1 MPAKKKKTATKSVK
15 LSPTMFK
22 VTGVHSPVKVD
33 DKCKK
38 MFYFTAKI
46 DASKASTI
54 AKKDGA
60 DILGV
65 QAADV
70 TVAKPAL
77 KYDFYCTYD
86 AELNLKFLRVRPQ
99 ELGINDQ
106 VKGVLVGNEV
116 LTPAKGK
123 DVPGKSV
130 KINVVELFEINR
142 KDGMTVDGLT
152 GGPAKEIEKLL
163 AGPGKKPATPAWVK
177 KNPTSSGPY
186 ASVEKVAKA
195 VSKVASTKPS
205 DAKRVVQHELK
216 FKQLNGYYVP
226 IYYVKVTAG
235 TQAKTVK
242 INGLNGMV
250 SIQV

>member
-1 MPAKKKKTATKSVK
+1 MAAKKKKTTTASVK
-15 LSPTMFK
+15 LSPSMFK
-22 VTGVHSPVKVD
+22 VTGVHSPIKVD
-33 DKCKK
+33 DKSKK
-38 MFYFTAKI
+38 LFYFPAKI
-46 DASKASTI
+46 TADKASTI

-60 DILGV
+60 DILGA

-70 TVAKPAL
+70 TVAKPTL

-99 ELGINDQ
+99 ELGVNDQ
-106 VKGVLVGNEV
+106 VKGALVGNEV
-116 LTPAKGK
+116 LTPLKGK
-123 DVPGKSV
+123 DVPGKSI
-130 KINVVELFEINR
+130 KLNVIELFEINR

-163 AGPGKKPATPAWVK
+163 SSPGKKAATPAWVK

-195 VSKVASTKPS
+195 VTKIASSRPS
-205 DAKRVVQHELK
+205 DAKRVVLHELK

-235 TQAKTVK
+235 TQSKTVK

-250 SIQV
+250 SVQV